1 MRFPL
6 DYIDTSFVTG
16 RSFESDTILASILV
30 SHRNLNRFASVV
42 KVDEFNECAGFGT
55 NDVQFLERT
64 ESSTQNFSQLL
75 LGNEF
80 DNPLDETVRVYDS
93 LNLFSEV

>member
-42 KVDEFNECAGFGT
+42 EVDEFNECAGFLCT
-55 NDVQFLERT
+55 HID
-64 ESSTQNFSQLL
+64 
-75 LGNEF
+75 
-80 DNPLDETVRVYDS
+80 RVGQ
-93 LNLFSEV
+93 